1 MRPIYD
7 EKGAV
12 VQIQATSRDVSEKMA
27 MQEKLRYDAL
37 HDSLS
42 ELPNRNF
49 LIQHLTQQLE
59 TLDSQ
64 PSSYFAVL
72 FLDLD
77 RFKIIND
84 SLGHSFGDKVLIE
97 IAARLKNDLPKTSF
111 IARLG
116 GDEFVIV
123 VRDVENV
130 DRVTNIASNLLT
142 KLKAPF
148 FIENRNIAVSASIGI
163 VIADSPQT
171 SADNLLRNADIAMYQ
186 AKANGRSCYKIFNH
200 QMHTNVLK
208 QLQIEH
214 DLRKALDHEE
224 FFLVYQP
231 IVTLPEAN
239 LLGFESLVRWRHPKL
254 GMISPDRFIHI
265 AEETGLI
272 LPLGAWILRTACHQL
287 ADWRR
292 KFPSSQKIKVS
303 VNLSVKQLQQAQVL
317 NEIDTILAETK
328 LSGDSVTLEIT
339 ESVLLDANDE
349 IYERLDAIKQ
359 RGIQISIDDFG
370 TGYSSLSYLHRLPI
384 DVLKIDRSFV
394 QSIDDNLRNLKITR
408 SIITLAHQ
416 LDIATVAEGIE
427 TGNNLA
433 ELNRLG
439 CEYGQ
444 GYFFAKPLAVE
455 DALSWLS

>member
-1 MRPIYD
+1 M
-7 EKGAV
+7 
-12 VQIQATSRDVSEKMA
+12 QIQATSRDVSEKMA

-317 NEIDTILAETK
+317 NEIDTI
-328 LSGDSVTLEIT
+328 
-339 ESVLLDANDE
+339 
-349 IYERLDAIKQ
+349 
-359 RGIQISIDDFG
+359 
-370 TGYSSLSYLHRLPI
+370 
-384 DVLKIDRSFV
+384 
-394 QSIDDNLRNLKITR
+394 
-408 SIITLAHQ
+408 
-416 LDIATVAEGIE
+416 
-427 TGNNLA
+427 
-433 ELNRLG
+433 
-439 CEYGQ
+439 
-444 GYFFAKPLAVE
+444 
-455 DALSWLS
+455 